1 MKFYIFIFPLIFLS
15 CEINKTTVSN
25 SSNIY
30 DTRTLINKSGI
41 SLLNKIRTSP
51 GIIIQGND
59 EENARVYSRGINSI
73 NFPKEVLFILD
84 GFQVG
89 TFSQIVN
96 ILDPN
101 DIKSIQVLKN
111 GADLAI
117 YGFRGSG
124 GVILIKTK

>member
-25 SSNIY
+25 SSNIF
-30 DTRTLINKSGI
+30 DSRTLKNKSSI

-59 EENARVYSRGINSI
+59 EENARVYTRGMSSI

-84 GFQVG
+84 GLQVG

>member
-15 CEINKTTVSN
+15 CEINKTAVSN
-25 SSNIY
+25 SSNIF
-30 DTRTLINKSGI
+30 DSRTLKNKSGI

-59 EENARVYSRGINSI
+59 EENARVYTRGMSSI

>member
-1 MKFYIFIFPLIFLS
+1 MKFYVSIFTLIFFS

-30 DTRTLINKSGI
+30 DSRTLKNKSGI
-41 SLLNKIRTSP
+41 SLLNKIRISP

-59 EENARVYSRGINSI
+59 EENARVYTRGINSI
-73 NFPKEVLFILD
+73 NFPKEVLFVLD
-84 GFQVG
+84 GLQVG

-96 ILDPN
+96 MLDPN

-111 GADLAI
+111 GSDLAI

>member
-1 MKFYIFIFPLIFLS
+1 MPWFSSAKW
-15 CEINKTTVSN
+15 T
-25 SSNIY
+25 SSNIF
-30 DTRTLINKSGI
+30 DSRTLKNKSGI

-59 EENARVYSRGINSI
+59 EENARVYTRGMNSI

-124 GVILIKTK
+124 GVILVKTK

>member
-59 EENARVYSRGINSI
+59 EENARVYTRGINSI

>member
-1 MKFYIFIFPLIFLS
+1 MKFYLLICTLIFLS

-59 EENARVYSRGINSI
+59 EENARVYTRGINSI
-73 NFPKEVLFILD
+73 NFQKEVLFVLN

-89 TFSQIVN
+89 TFSQIFN

-111 GADLAI
+111 GSDLAI

>member
-1 MKFYIFIFPLIFLS
+1 MKFYLLIFTLIFLS

-30 DTRTLINKSGI
+30 EARTLINKSGI

-59 EENARVYSRGINSI
+59 EENAKVYTRGINSI

>member
-1 MKFYIFIFPLIFLS
+1 MKFYVSIITLIFFS

-25 SSNIY
+25 SSNIF
-30 DTRTLINKSGI
+30 DSRTLKNKSSI

-59 EENARVYSRGINSI
+59 EENARVYTRGMSSI

-84 GFQVG
+84 GLQVG

-111 GADLAI
+111 GSDLAI

>member
-1 MKFYIFIFPLIFLS
+1 MKFYVSIFTLIFFS

-25 SSNIY
+25 SSDIY
-30 DTRTLINKSGI
+30 DSRTLKNRSGI
-41 SLLNKIRTSP
+41 SLLNKIRSSP

-59 EENARVYSRGINSI
+59 EENARVYTRGINSI
-73 NFPKEVLFILD
+73 NFPKEVLFVLD

-111 GADLAI
+111 GSDLAI

>member
-1 MKFYIFIFPLIFLS
+1 MKFYVSIFTLIFFS

-30 DTRTLINKSGI
+30 DSRTLKNRSNI

-59 EENARVYSRGINSI
+59 EENARVYTRGINSI
-73 NFPKEVLFILD
+73 NFQKEVLFVLN

-111 GADLAI
+111 GSDLAI

>member
-1 MKFYIFIFPLIFLS
+1 MKFYVSIFTLIFFS

-30 DTRTLINKSGI
+30 DSRTLKNRSSI

-59 EENARVYSRGINSI
+59 EENSRVYTRGINSI
-73 NFPKEVLFILD
+73 NFPKEVLFVLD

-96 ILDPN
+96 MLDPN

-111 GADLAI
+111 GSDLAI

>member
-30 DTRTLINKSGI
+30 EARTLINKSGI

-59 EENARVYSRGINSI
+59 EENARVYTRGINSI

>member
-1 MKFYIFIFPLIFLS
+1 MKFYLLIFTLIFLS

-30 DTRTLINKSGI
+30 DSRTLKNKSGI

-59 EENARVYSRGINSI
+59 EENARVYTRGINSI
-73 NFPKEVLFILD
+73 NFPKEVLFVLD
-84 GFQVG
+84 GLQVG
-89 TFSQIVN
+89 VFSQIVN
-96 ILDPN
+96 MLDPN

-111 GADLAI
+111 GSDLAI

>member
-1 MKFYIFIFPLIFLS
+1 MKFYVSIFTLIFFS

-30 DTRTLINKSGI
+30 DSRTLKNRSSI

-59 EENARVYSRGINSI
+59 EENARVYTRGINSI
-73 NFPKEVLFILD
+73 NFPKEVLFVLD

-111 GADLAI
+111 GSDLAI

>member
-1 MKFYIFIFPLIFLS
+1 MKFYVLIFILIFFS
-15 CEINKTTVSN
+15 CKINKTTVSN

-30 DTRTLINKSGI
+30 DSRTLKNKSGI

-59 EENARVYSRGINSI
+59 EENARVYTRGINSI
-73 NFPKEVLFILD
+73 NFPKEVLFVLN
-84 GFQVG
+84 GLQVG

-96 ILDPN
+96 MLDPN

-111 GADLAI
+111 GSDLAI

>member
-1 MKFYIFIFPLIFLS
+1 MKFYLLIFTLIFLS

-30 DTRTLINKSGI
+30 EARTLINKSGI

-59 EENARVYSRGINSI
+59 EENARVYTRGINSI

-101 DIKSIQVLKN
+101 DIKSIRVLKN

>member
-1 MKFYIFIFPLIFLS
+1 MKFYVSIFSLIFFS

-30 DTRTLINKSGI
+30 DSRTLKNRSNI

-59 EENARVYSRGINSI
+59 EENARVYTRGINSI
-73 NFPKEVLFILD
+73 NFQKEVLFVLN

-111 GADLAI
+111 GSDLAI

>member
-25 SSNIY
+25 SSNIF
-30 DTRTLINKSGI
+30 DSRTLKNKSGI

-59 EENARVYSRGINSI
+59 EENARVYTRGINSI
-73 NFPKEVLFILD
+73 NFQKEVLFVLN

-89 TFSQIVN
+89 TFSQIFN

-101 DIKSIQVLKN
+101 DIKSIRVLKN

>member
-1 MKFYIFIFPLIFLS
+1 MKFYVSIFTLIFFS

-30 DTRTLINKSGI
+30 DSRTLKNRSSI

-59 EENARVYSRGINSI
+59 EENARVYTRGINSI
-73 NFPKEVLFILD
+73 NFPKEVLFVLN

-111 GADLAI
+111 GSDLAI

>member
-1 MKFYIFIFPLIFLS
+1 MKLYVLIFTLIFFS

-25 SSNIY
+25 SSDIY
-30 DTRTLINKSGI
+30 DSRTLKNRSGI
-41 SLLNKIRTSP
+41 SLLNKIRSSP

-59 EENARVYSRGINSI
+59 DENARVYIRGINSI
-73 NFPKEVLFILD
+73 NFQKEVLFILD

-89 TFSQIVN
+89 AFSQIVN

>member
-30 DTRTLINKSGI
+30 DSRTLKNRSNI

-59 EENARVYSRGINSI
+59 EENARVYTRGINSI
-73 NFPKEVLFILD
+73 NFQKEVLFVLN

-111 GADLAI
+111 GSDLAI

>member
-1 MKFYIFIFPLIFLS
+1 MKFYVSIFTLIFFS

-30 DTRTLINKSGI
+30 DSRTLKNRSSI

-59 EENARVYSRGINSI
+59 EENARVYTRGINSI
-73 NFPKEVLFILD
+73 NFQKEVLFVLN

-89 TFSQIVN
+89 TFSQIFN

-111 GADLAI
+111 GSDLAI

>member
-30 DTRTLINKSGI
+30 DSRTLKNRSSI

-59 EENARVYSRGINSI
+59 EENARVYTRGINSI
-73 NFPKEVLFILD
+73 NFPKEVLFVLD

-111 GADLAI
+111 GSDLAI

>member
-1 MKFYIFIFPLIFLS
+1 MKFYVSIITLIFFS

-25 SSNIY
+25 SSNIF
-30 DTRTLINKSGI
+30 DSRTPKNKSGI

-59 EENARVYSRGINSI
+59 EENARVYTRGMSSI

-84 GFQVG
+84 GLQIG

>member
-1 MKFYIFIFPLIFLS
+1 M
-15 CEINKTTVSN
+15 
-25 SSNIY
+25 
-30 DTRTLINKSGI
+30 
-41 SLLNKIRTSP
+41 
-51 GIIIQGND
+51 
-59 EENARVYSRGINSI
+59 
-73 NFPKEVLFILD
+73 FILD

>member
-1 MKFYIFIFPLIFLS
+1 MKFYLLIFTLIFLS

-59 EENARVYSRGINSI
+59 EENARVYTRGINSI

-101 DIKSIQVLKN
+101 DIKSIRVLKN
-111 GADLAI
+111 GSDLAI

>member
-1 MKFYIFIFPLIFLS
+1 MKFYVSIFTLIFFS

-30 DTRTLINKSGI
+30 DSRTLKNRSSI

-59 EENARVYSRGINSI
+59 EENARVYTRGMSSI

-111 GADLAI
+111 GSDLAI

>member
-1 MKFYIFIFPLIFLS
+1 MKFYVSIFTLIFFS

-30 DTRTLINKSGI
+30 DSRTLKNRSGI

-59 EENARVYSRGINSI
+59 EENARVYTRGINSI
-73 NFPKEVLFILD
+73 NFPKEVLFVLD

-111 GADLAI
+111 GSDLAI